1 MTVCIRDI
9 ITHKRKSDMKQEIF
23 DLLIL
28 IQKNTQYIM
37 YLLEHAL
44 YKADSKQEA
53 ISFIELVE
61 KFSKENMDVSM
72 ELSDNLEASIK

>member
-1 MTVCIRDI
+1 
-9 ITHKRKSDMKQEIF
+9 MKQEIF